1 MSSRTRLAL
10 GLLGSALFLG
20 FLGDE
25 LLRATPVGL
34 NLFLW
39 VAALVAVLLALS
51 RWHRA
56 RLTGGRRWMLPV
68 LVIFAGLVVWR
79 DSPWLVSLDIF
90 AIVVALAL
98 GSLRTPRPVHRA
110 GLVDYVVGLGQAGAA
125 VGGRTA
131 TLMQQD
137 IDWQELPK
145 GPQAKQ
151 AVAVGRGLMLAAPL
165 LLLFGALFVAAD
177 SVFQGYVSERR
188 SQSR

>member
-20 FLGDE
+20 LLGDE

-39 VAALVAVLLALS
+39 VVALVVTLLALT
-51 RWHRA
+51 RWQRGS
-56 RLTGGRRWMLPV
+56 LSGGRMWMVPV
-68 LVIFAGLVVWR
+68 LVLFAGLIVWR
-79 DSPWLVSLDIF
+79 DSPWLVSLNLF

-110 GLVDYVVGLGQAGAA
+110 GLTDYAVGLGYAGAA
-125 VGGRTA
+125 VSGRPV
-131 TLMQQD
+131 TLMQED

-165 LLLFGALFVAAD
+165 LLVFGALFVAAD
-177 SVFQGYVSERR
+177 S
-188 SQSR
+188 